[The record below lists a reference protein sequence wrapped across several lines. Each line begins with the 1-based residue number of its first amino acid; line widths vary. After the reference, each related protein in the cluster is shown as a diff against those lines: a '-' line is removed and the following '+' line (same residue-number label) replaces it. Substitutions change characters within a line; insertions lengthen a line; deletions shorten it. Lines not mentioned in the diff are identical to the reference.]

1 MVYCTLHIHL
11 SYTMQTSN
19 IKEQL
24 HSVSLLLRDKNFAQ
38 EMAQYLEAA
47 YYTSKGEE
55 APAFSEE
62 GIHNRYTTCLL
73 IEEKIAV
80 SIAAFYA
87 LECAIGQLIYSKGG
101 NPFDWLIKIK
111 DRTTDE
117 ADRLV
122 MHCFAN
128 AAWKAGQPYR
138 GIDRITRDNFISA
151 YFLPEAEIKKDLD
164 QVYAAALLLKKEI
177 MDVANSSVN
186 IQLEKISRLL
196 QNESFALEIA
206 QHLEAAY
213 YTDTHQPAPVFLKKG
228 EETAETKRSL
238 IDEKIAI
245 NISGFYALESGLS
258 YLALSQHSLPSDI
271 VHAIIT
277 DSISA
282 KDKQLLARF
291 ANLTWK
297 AGQPFRGLHRIR
309 REIFTPFDLLPQNER
324 FKDWVQIKA
333 AAQKLKDTLH
343 L

>member
-151 YFLPEAEIKKDLD
+151 SGICCSTAAEKRDNGCCKQQCEYSIRKNQ
-164 QVYAAALLLKKEI
+164 QVI
-177 MDVANSSVN
+177 
-186 IQLEKISRLL
+186 
-196 QNESFALEIA
+196 
-206 QHLEAAY
+206 
-213 YTDTHQPAPVFLKKG
+213 
-228 EETAETKRSL
+228 TKRILCFGNSTTFRSCIL
-238 IDEKIAI
+238 YRHPPACTGVFEERRRNCRNK
-245 NISGFYALESGLS
+245 
-258 YLALSQHSLPSDI
+258 
-271 VHAIIT
+271 T
-277 DSISA
+277 
-282 KDKQLLARF
+282 
-291 ANLTWK
+291 
-297 AGQPFRGLHRIR
+297 QP
-309 REIFTPFDLLPQNER
+309 D
-324 FKDWVQIKA
+324 
-333 AAQKLKDTLH
+333 
-343 L
+343 